1 MQTKYARR
9 CVAQNE
15 HGLLNLLA
23 LTDPEWL
30 HRNED
35 TLQPVRVAPDPVADN
50 AAAAGI
56 A

>member
-1 MQTKYARR
+1 MQTNYARR

-15 HGLLNLLA
+15 RGLLNLA